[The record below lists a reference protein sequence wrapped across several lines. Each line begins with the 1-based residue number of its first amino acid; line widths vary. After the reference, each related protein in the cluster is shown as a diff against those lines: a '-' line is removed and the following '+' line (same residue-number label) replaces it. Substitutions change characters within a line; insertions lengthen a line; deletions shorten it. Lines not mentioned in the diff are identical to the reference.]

1 MVQYQC
7 FIVCACDVMV
17 KFQIRAFQVRGS
29 LLESGSMHVFVTPFL
44 RSGTFLDIADL
55 SAQIEL
61 ARRFLRVGRFPRSSN
76 GGIWSSGMTFFSFD
90 STLFFHWKTLI
101 NDFAK
106 FSVAAMSSAGHPI
119 QNPRAAGR
127 IYIQRSTTLSSF
139 RSQLVVVVRLELVP
153 HFGFSGTVSQS
164 RK

>member
-1 MVQYQC
+1 MPC
-7 FIVCACDVMV
+7 FAHP
-17 KFQIRAFQVRGS
+17 S
-29 LLESGSMHVFVTPFL
+29 LSDKRFPPDSGSMHVFVTPFL
-44 RSGTFLDIADL
+44 RSGTFLAVAVV

-61 ARRFLRVGRFPRSSN
+61 ARRILRVGRIPRSSSK
-76 GGIWSSGMTFFSFD
+76 GIWCSGMSFFSFD
-90 STLFFHWKTLI
+90 STLFFRWKTLL
-101 NDFAK
+101 NYFAK

-119 QNPRAAGR
+119 QNLRAARR